1 MKEYRSAG
9 GERRLWF
16 EPSEIEEIMAD
27 ELRRSGRF
35 PNALE
40 PVVDL
45 EAFLETGLG
54 AKLDLYAHLEPE
66 VLGVTKFIRNERPL
80 VSISSDLTKAVDSAG
95 GPPGT
100 PGRWRATLA
109 HEATHVVLHR
119 MLFEVPPEQGELFD
133 SGFDSRPGLLR
144 CLKRDVVFGSRNND
158 WKEVQANMGMA
169 ALLMP
174 SDVFSDVVRVVI
186 GAKTNE
192 GLMTRIPDDNS
203 SEHRDLVVELSH
215 RLEVSQQAA
224 GIRLE
229 TLGLKRRATESMPR
243 DTSAD

>member
-27 ELRRSGRF
+27 ELRRSGMF
-35 PNALE
+35 PDSLE

-45 EAFLETGLG
+45 EAFLEIGLG
-54 AKLDLYAHLEPE
+54 AKLDLYAQLELE

-80 VSISSDLTKAVDSAG
+80 VSISSELTKAAVSAG
-95 GPPGT
+95 GPLGT
-100 PGRWRATLA
+100 LGRWRATLA

-133 SGFDSRPGLLR
+133 SGFDSRPGLFR
-144 CLKRDVVFGSRNND
+144 CLKRDVAFGSRNDD

-174 SDVFSDVVRVVI
+174 ADVFSDVVRVVI
-186 GAKTNE
+186 GAKTNQS
-192 GLMTRIPDDNS
+192 LMTRIPDDNS
-203 SEHRDLVVELSH
+203 SEHRDLVVELGR

-229 TLGLKRRATESMPR
+229 TLGLKRRATELMPSH
-243 DTSAD
+243 TSAD